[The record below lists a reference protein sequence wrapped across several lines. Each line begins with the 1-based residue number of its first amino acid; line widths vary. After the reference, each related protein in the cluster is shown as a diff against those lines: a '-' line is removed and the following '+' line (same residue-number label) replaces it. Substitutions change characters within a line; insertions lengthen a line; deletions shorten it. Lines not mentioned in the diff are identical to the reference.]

1 MRRLLR
7 AENNFGLNWPKL
19 HLCAAFGDRKN
30 GKPWPWSPPGV
41 GGLQWIRDNDGEMM
55 GDGIVR
61 WSVVLSS
68 QLSSLLDP
76 KQCPVGWSQ
85 VFLRKWWKKT
95 VVFFFS
101 FAAGPIIFHDVVLF
115 LERVRLKKLHSSRA
129 KWIHFYLC
137 YKLNEKIIYFSKT
150 STGGKL
156 NCWCKL
162 LGDRDRAD
170 SVKGTAE
177 KGKEYFIRPTGN
189 TGRFLHQRW
198 TFSLWE
204 STVPWTAKRGQL
216 VYFSTYPLP
225 QFQRMAFLFYLQNIN
240 SRS

>member
-1 MRRLLR
+1 MGSLGRGALLASVDSNGYAIMMGRWWAMASFVGRSSFHRSFHRCWIQSNAPLVGAKFFSENDGRRLL
-7 AENNFGLNWPKL
+7 F
-19 HLCAAFGDRKN
+19 
-30 GKPWPWSPPGV
+30 
-41 GGLQWIRDNDGEMM
+41 
-55 GDGIVR
+55 
-61 WSVVLSS
+61 
-68 QLSSLLDP
+68 
-76 KQCPVGWSQ
+76 
-85 VFLRKWWKKT
+85 
-95 VVFFFS
+95 FFFS